1 MNKQELHNSSDRVTE
16 TILESIS
23 EGVFTVDDQ
32 WRITSFNRAAEIITG
47 VLRKEAIGKHCFEV
61 FRSNMCES
69 DCALRRTMK
78 LKKTFLIQLLLL
90 STRQD
95 AGFRWSFAQRYLKT
109 KKVVFWA
116 VWKPFAI

>member
-95 AGFRWSFAQRYLKT
+95 AGFRWSFAQQFSKT